1 MICATE
7 INRTEASQN
16 ARVLSTSCLPY
27 SQLLLGIHAYL
38 GLWMVDAWHTNDLL
52 MKITSDLLSSL
63 LNSEGSHNDDDRQHS
78 DKTQA

>member
-1 MICATE
+1 
-7 INRTEASQN
+7 
-16 ARVLSTSCLPY
+16 
-27 SQLLLGIHAYL
+27 
-38 GLWMVDAWHTNDLL
+38 MVDAWHTNDLL